1 MKELFYLC
9 TKNVRFS
16 FDNNIY
22 IQNDG
27 VAIGSPLGPILAS
40 IFMVEL
46 KRSLIPGLA
55 NKLSNCSRYVDDTIC
70 YIKVDSIDY
79 VLFKLSN
86 FHKNIQFFVE
96 FEKEVRISFLD
107 LLMIRDKNNIDTA
120 VHWKLFNNSIYLNWT
135 SHAPN
140 KWKKG
145 TLWTL
150 VRRVYDIC
158 STNEHLQ
165 NELCHI
171 KKVFDEQNQ
180 YPFWV
185 VNKIFCEIKR
195 SSHQQPQEQHE
206 QQLPTKLS
214 HEEIPNS

>member
-120 VHWKLFNNSIYLNWT
+120 VH
-135 SHAPN
+135 
-140 KWKKG
+140 
-145 TLWTL
+145 
-150 VRRVYDIC
+150 
-158 STNEHLQ
+158 
-165 NELCHI
+165 
-171 KKVFDEQNQ
+171 
-180 YPFWV
+180 
-185 VNKIFCEIKR
+185 
-195 SSHQQPQEQHE
+195 
-206 QQLPTKLS
+206 
-214 HEEIPNS
+214 